1 MKRLDKFQSFNEA
14 LGVATSTMFYVD
26 RLTYICIEEFY
37 KYIDRTRSLGP
48 NADDKDSVDIR
59 LSYRDISRM
68 IPNHKKNEYDSFPLS
83 EILLTIDFSK
93 RGEDKI
99 GGSGY
104 LIGGYASPFAKGRE
118 RQATRFKDA
127 IRQNVDHSLS
137 VHMGIEM
144 IYDSNF
150 KKISTAFEQFERTHL
165 FKKVKSVITHEL
177 NHLYEYYNRKLY
189 GSKSISTSL
198 TWASIGENIY
208 DVPKSLFDFWQSDFT
223 DYIYNT
229 EKHEMNAQVQEAK
242 TFVDLYTFEK
252 FRKSK
257 LWKTSKSIQRWS
269 FEEFKTDFSKKSLD
283 NGLEPQETLSKMKDI
298 FCDEYI
304 KLANEWK
311 EEPSLNPEK
320 LKRMSVDSFFKFF
333 QKRFE
338 ESGTKLVRNYCRLY
352 ALKEI
357 EKD

>member
-1 MKRLDKFQSFNEA
+1 MKRLDKFKSFNEA
-14 LGVATSTMFYVD
+14 LGVATSTMFYLD

-37 KYIDRTRSLGP
+37 KYIDKTRPLGP
-48 NADDKDSVDIR
+48 DSDNKDSVSVR
-59 LSYRDISRM
+59 LSYRDISSLV
-68 IPNHKKNEYDSFPLS
+68 PSYKKNEYDNFPLS
-83 EILLTIDFSK
+83 EILLTIDFTK
-93 RGEDKI
+93 RGENKI

-137 VHMGIEM
+137 IHMGVEM

-150 KKISTAFEQFERTHL
+150 KKISFNFEQFERTHL
-165 FKKVKSVITHEL
+165 FRKVKSVISHEL
-177 NHLYEYYNRKLY
+177 NHLYEYYNRKIH
-189 GSKSISTSL
+189 GSKPIETSL
-198 TWASIGENIY
+198 TWSSIGDNIY
-208 DVPKSLFDFWQSDFT
+208 DVPTSLFNFWQSEFT

-229 EKHEMNAQVQEAK
+229 ERHEINAQVQEAK

-257 LWKTSKSIQRWS
+257 IWKSAKLMQKWS
-269 FEEFKTDFSKKSLD
+269 FEDFKTEFSKKSQN
-283 NGLEPQETLSKMKDI
+283 NGLNPDETLDKMKDM

-304 KLANEWK
+304 KLSKEWK
-311 EEPSLNPEK
+311 ENPSLNPEK
-320 LKRMSVDSFFKFF
+320 LKRMSVNSFFEFF
-333 QKRFE
+333 QKRFGE
-338 ESGTKLVRNYCRLY
+338 AGTKLARNYCRLY

-357 EKD
+357 EK